1 MKRQT
6 RQRLSIVAA
15 VVLGIG
21 AAAWLVFS
29 AFQDNL
35 RYFVSPSEIHAGLA
49 PEDHALR
56 VGGLVVADSV
66 RRSNDGEG
74 LTVRFE
80 LTDNAHSIS
89 VVYTGILP
97 DLFRE
102 GQGIVATGRLRPDGV
117 FAAREILAKHDE
129 NYMPREV
136 REALDKAEDAAG
148 VGEALRRAAGNS
160 L

>member
-1 MKRQT
+1 MKHRFK
-6 RQRLSIVAA
+6 QRLFIVAS
-15 VVLGIG
+15 VLLGVG

-29 AFQDNL
+29 AISDNM

-49 PEDHALR
+49 PKDYALR
-56 VGGLVVADSV
+56 VGGLVVAGSV
-66 RRSNDGEG
+66 RRSGEGEG
-74 LTVRFE
+74 LTVHFQ
-80 LTDNAHSIS
+80 LTDNAKSVP

-102 GQGIVATGRLRPDGV
+102 GQGIVATGKLRPDGV
-117 FAAREILAKHDE
+117 FVAREVLAKHDE

-136 REALDKAEDAAG
+136 QEALNKAEDAAS
-148 VGEALRRAAGNS
+148 VGDAMRKSAGGS

>member
-1 MKRQT
+1 MRYQF
-6 RQRLSIVAA
+6 RQRLFILFA
-15 VVLGIG
+15 VMLGIG
-21 AAAWLVFS
+21 AAIWLVFS

-49 PEDHALR
+49 PKDQTLR
-56 VGGLVVADSV
+56 VGGLVVAGSV
-66 RRSNDGEG
+66 HRFEKAER

-80 LTDNAHSIS
+80 LTDNTKSIL
-89 VVYTGILP
+89 VTYTGILP

-102 GQGIVATGRLRPDGV
+102 GQGIVVTGKLQPDGV
-117 FAAREILAKHDE
+117 FVAQEVLAKHDE

-136 REALDKAEDAAG
+136 QDALDKAKDAAS
-148 VGEALRRAAGNS
+148 VGEAMRKSVAGS

>member
-1 MKRQT
+1 MKHQS
-6 RQRLSIVAA
+6 RQRLFFVVAILFG
-15 VVLGIG
+15 VS

-29 AFQDNL
+29 AIQDNM

-49 PEDHALR
+49 PKDHALR
-56 VGGLVVADSV
+56 VGGLVVAGSV
-66 RRSNDGEG
+66 RRPGENED

-80 LTDNAHSIS
+80 LTDNKKRVS

-102 GQGIVATGRLRPDGV
+102 GQGIVAIGKLRPDGV
-117 FAAREILAKHDE
+117 FAAREVLAKHDE
-129 NYMPREV
+129 NYMPQEV
-136 REALDKAEDAAG
+136 QEALDKAEDAAD
-148 VGEALRRAAGNS
+148 VGRAMRESAGGT